1 MSVETTEE
9 VLETL
14 DYKMDNTIESLKKDF
29 VTVRTGRATPA
40 ILDSLKIDYYGTPTP
55 LSQVG
60 TISTPEPQLLVIN
73 PWDKN
78 IIKDIEREIQR
89 ANLGLMIS
97 QDGNIIRAV
106 LPLLTEERRKE
117 LAKNVKKM
125 GEDCKIA
132 LRNVRREANDNI
144 KKLQKDKYI
153 SRDQEKSTLDTIQ
166 KKTDEHIDKVSDLTK
181 KKETELMTI

>member
-1 MSVETTEE
+1 MSAETTEE
-9 VLETL
+9 VLETM
-14 DYKMDNTIESLKKDF
+14 DYKMDNTIENLKKDF
-29 VTVRTGRATPA
+29 ITVRTGRASPA
-40 ILDSLKIDYYGTPTP
+40 ILDAIKIDYYGTPTP
-55 LSQVG
+55 LSRVG

-78 IIKDIEREIQR
+78 IIKDMEREIQR

-106 LPLLTEERRKE
+106 LPVLTEDRRKE

-132 LRNVRREANDNI
+132 LRNVRREANENI
-144 KKLQKDKYI
+144 KKLQKDKHI
-153 SRDQEKSTLDTIQ
+153 SQDEEKSTLNTIQ
-166 KKTDEHIDKVSDLTK
+166 KKTDEHIDKVTELTK